1 MSIGPRAL
9 AVALSVA
16 SCAQGVRSV
25 PDSVAT
31 APETNAMPP
40 SRDEVVAYARRYVDA
55 KWLARADNVFHGEDP
70 DGVRLDTP
78 DVGQVAGGWSV
89 GENTGVAY
97 QWGGFDTPETF
108 ARKVSLGWPAGHAE
122 LTRTSPASQRA
133 AGIDCSGLV
142 ARSWG
147 LARKVSTREL
157 PALTLVLPGYSRLC
171 PGDILNKV
179 NAHVLLF
186 EGFADPEQSR
196 AKVIEAGSRRGG
208 AWRVV
213 ESEYAVDSLE
223 RFGFVPL
230 RDKRRPA
237 SEDCGANVTSRDVS
251 ANK

>member
-16 SCAQGVRSV
+16 SCARGAQSV
-25 PDSVAT
+25 PPSVAT
-31 APETNAMPP
+31 TLETDPVPP

-55 KWLARADNVFHGEDP
+55 KWLARTENVFHGEDP

-89 GENTGVAY
+89 GENTGIAY

-122 LTRTSPASQRA
+122 RTRTSPASKHA

-157 PALTLVLPGYSRLC
+157 PALTSVLPGYSHLC

-186 EGFADPEQSR
+186 AGFADPEHSR
-196 AKVIEAGSRRGG
+196 ARVIEAGSWRGG
-208 AWRVV
+208 QWRVV
-213 ESEYAVDSLE
+213 ESEYTVDALE

-230 RDKRRPA
+230 RDRRRLA
-237 SEDCGANVTSRDVS
+237 SEDCGPVSSGDLSASR
-251 ANK
+251 